1 VNTLVDP
8 ERLGEWIASVLCRY
22 GVQTSHAQS
31 TARVLVAA
39 DVQGIDSHGIARLPA
54 YLGRLGAGATAT
66 EGEPRVVTSSDA
78 TALVDGGNLMG
89 HPIAEFAMDEAIE
102 RARSCGV
109 GWVAVR
115 NSNHFGIAGY
125 YARLAA
131 DLGLIGLTGTN
142 AGPRVAPAG
151 ANEPF
156 LGTNPFAVAVPT
168 SRPPA
173 LVVDM
178 ATSAVA
184 TGKLEL
190 AMRDGRSIP
199 EGWGVDRHGH
209 PTTDATALGS
219 GGWLLP
225 LGSFRHLSSH
235 KGFALG
241 LLVEVFSGLLAGGP
255 YGPGVQNLVFTSGDR
270 PARVGHFLA
279 AVDPARFGD
288 ARSFTDAVSAML
300 DDLHGLAP
308 SDPEL
313 PVTTPGEPEWRC
325 ERERRRNG
333 IPLGGEVLKSLT
345 RIAGNLSLEFP
356 SGSVT

>member
-1 VNTLVDP
+1 MTTLVDP
-8 ERLGEWIASVLCRY
+8 ERLGNWVAAVLQRH
-22 GVQTSHAQS
+22 GVQASHAQS

-54 YLGRLGAGATAT
+54 YLGRLGSGATAT
-66 EGEPRVVTSSDA
+66 EGQPCVVASSGA

-89 HPIAEFAMDEAIE
+89 HPVAEFAMAEAIA

-115 NSNHFGIAGY
+115 NSNHFGIAGF
-125 YARLAA
+125 YARLAT
-131 DLGLIGLTGTN
+131 DLGLIGLAGTN

-168 SRPPA
+168 SSPPA
-173 LVVDM
+173 MVVDM

-190 AMRDGRSIP
+190 AARDGKPIP
-199 EGWGVDRHGH
+199 EGWGVDRDGH
-209 PTTDATALGS
+209 ATTDAAALAS

-225 LGSFRHLSSH
+225 LGSFRQLSSH

-241 LLVEVFSGLLAGGP
+241 LLVEVFSGLLGGGP
-255 YGPGVQNLVFTSGDR
+255 YGPGVQNLVFTAGDR

-279 AVDPARFGD
+279 AIDPARFGD
-288 ARSFTDAVSAML
+288 AHSFTDAVSSLLA
-300 DDLHGLAP
+300 DLHGLTP
-308 SDPEL
+308 SDPET
-313 PVTTPGEPEWRC
+313 PVMTPGEPEWRC
-325 ERERRRNG
+325 ELERRRDG
-333 IPLGGEVLKSLT
+333 IPLGGEVLNSLT
-345 RIAGNLSLEFP
+345 RIGEELALEFP
-356 SGSVT
+356 SSAFG